1 MQRARPWRTLS
12 LLLHRQLVVQTSRA
26 TATRTS
32 TPTAWSVSASRSSV
46 IHQYLPP
53 AMRCVKSA
61 HPVKRPE
68 HRCFGSH
75 HLRSS
80 AKHLRQRAEL
90 RRHSHSSTH
99 PSPWPA
105 SPDAK
110 TPTSAKRSWL
120 RWARDASII
129 ARICPP
135 ETRSLA
141 NSRNASLIRLRP
153 SQLERD
159 TTRMTPPPYWLP
171 NFVTAS
177 GPEKKRTSSTP
188 SAGRFRNSS
197 TAP

>member
-1 MQRARPWRTLS
+1 MQRARAWRTLS
-12 LLLHRQLVVQTSRA
+12 LLLHRQPVVQTSRA

-32 TPTAWSVSASRSSV
+32 TPSAWSVLASRSSV

-68 HRCFGSH
+68 HRCCGSH

-99 PSPWPA
+99 PSPWPSSA
-105 SPDAK
+105 GAK
-110 TPTSAKRSWL
+110 TPASANRPWL

-129 ARICPP
+129 TSICLPNARS
-135 ETRSLA
+135 RA
-141 NSRNASLIRLRP
+141 NSLDASRARLRP